1 MSDMVRGK
9 ITNFSISKILMYI
22 ALLIVAVIQLFPLYW
37 MFSFS
42 LKDNSEIFGG
52 NPIGLPGKWLWSN
65 YSNALT
71 QGNVGRYFTNS
82 VIVTTV
88 TILLTSIIAVM
99 ASYALTRMVF
109 RIRKPLN
116 SFFILGL
123 TVPLHS
129 ALLPIFIMLRS
140 LKMVNSYWAL
150 IAPYTAFAIPM
161 AILIFSG
168 FMGSIPREM
177 EEAACIDGC
186 SIYKIFFTIILPLMR
201 PAIATVTIFTF
212 LQAWNELMF
221 AVVFIS
227 DAKYKTLTVGIQ
239 SLAGQY
245 TTEWGPIGAGLMV
258 ATIPTLI
265 IYAIMSKKVQDSLVV
280 GAVKG

>member
-1 MSDMVRGK
+1 MSAISLEKTPKTGL
-9 ITNFSISKILMYI
+9 SKILLYI
-22 ALLIVAVIQLFPLYW
+22 ALSVVAIIQLFPLYW

-42 LKDNSEIFGG
+42 LKNNSEIFGG
-52 NPIGLPGKWLWSN
+52 NPIGLPSKWLWSN
-65 YSNALT
+65 YSQALLT
-71 QGNVGRYFTNS
+71 GNVGHYFFNS
-82 VIVTTV
+82 IIVTGAT
-88 TILLTSIIAVM
+88 LLFTAIISVM

-109 RIRKPLN
+109 KVRKPLN
-116 SFFILGL
+116 SIFILGL

-129 ALLPIFIMLRS
+129 ALLPIFILLRNFK
-140 LKMVNSYWAL
+140 LVNSYWAL
-150 IAPYTAFAIPM
+150 IVPYTAFAIPM
-161 AILIFSG
+161 AILIISG
-168 FMGSIPREM
+168 FMVSIPKEL

-186 SIYKIFFTIILPLMR
+186 SIYKIFFTIILPLMK

-212 LQAWNELMF
+212 LQAWNELMY

-227 DAKYKTLTVGIQ
+227 DVKYKTLTVGIQ

-265 IYAIMSKKVQDSLVV
+265 IYAFMSKKVQESLVV

>member
-1 MSDMVRGK
+1 MSR
-9 ITNFSISKILMYI
+9 ITAVSSSKRSVSSILMYVF
-22 ALLIVAVIQLFPLYW
+22 LLLVAFVQLFPLYW
-37 MFSFS
+37 MFTFS
-42 LKDNSEIFGG
+42 LKDNSELFGE
-52 NPIGLPGKWLWSN
+52 NPIGLPTKWLWSN
-65 YSNALT
+65 YSNALMG
-71 QGNVGRYFTNS
+71 GNVGHYFLNS
-82 VIVTTV
+82 VIVTGA
-88 TILLTSIIAVM
+88 TILLTVIMSVM

-109 RIRKPLN
+109 KIRRQMN

-140 LKMVNSYWAL
+140 LRMVNSYWAL
-150 IAPYTAFAIPM
+150 IIPYSAFAIPM

-168 FMGSIPREM
+168 FMSSLPREL

-186 SIYKIFFTIILPLMR
+186 SIYRIFFSIILPLMK

-227 DAKYKTLTVGIQ
+227 DVRFKTLTVGIQ

-245 TTEWGPIGAGLMV
+245 TTDWGPIGAGLMV
-258 ATIPTLI
+258 ATIPTLV
-265 IYAIMSKKVQDSLVV
+265 IYAFMSKKVQDSLVV